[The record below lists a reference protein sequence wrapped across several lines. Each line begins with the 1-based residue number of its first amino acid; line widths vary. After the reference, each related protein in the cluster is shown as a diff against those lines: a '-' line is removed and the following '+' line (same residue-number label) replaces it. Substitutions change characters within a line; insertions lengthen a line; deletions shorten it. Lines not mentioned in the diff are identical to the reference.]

1 MMITPNGHRTTK
13 PPTDGRDAGGDG
25 QRRQHGHGARRGEDE
40 MGGAHVTAVME
51 EYLRAILD
59 LGTAGRPVIGR
70 RLADWLGVAP
80 SSVTATLQR
89 MGAEGLVSL
98 NERKEV
104 ILSKEGAALA
114 VTAARRH
121 HLAERLL
128 TDYLGFDWAR
138 VHAEAERWQHTLTD
152 ETERQLWEALGRPTT
167 CPHGN
172 PIIGTGACFSP
183 GTRWL
188 REAREG
194 DEMIVERIAER
205 AEADLGLMR
214 FFQRQGIVPEAALV
228 VDEIVLANGTISV
241 TTPKGATALGLEAA
255 AQVLVRPRESMPL
268 RQFPPQWQE
277 SRLAVKAT
285 VSAE

>member
-1 MMITPNGHRTTK
+1 MT
-13 PPTDGRDAGGDG
+13 GDG
-25 QRRQHGHGARRGEDE
+25 ANERANSGPRARQGEDAV
-40 MGGAHVTAVME
+40 GKGHVTAVME

-80 SSVTATLQR
+80 STVTATLQR
-89 MGAEGLVSL
+89 MGAEGLVAL

-104 ILSKEGAALA
+104 IMSKEGAALA

-138 VHAEAERWQHTLTD
+138 VHAEAERWQHTLTT
-152 ETERQLWEALGRPTT
+152 ETEHLLWEALGRPTT

-188 REAREG
+188 SEAREG
-194 DEMIVERIAER
+194 DELLVERIAER
-205 AEADLGLMR
+205 AEADTGLLQ
-214 FFQRQGIVPEAALV
+214 FFQRHGIVPNAALV
-228 VDEIVLANGTISV
+228 IDEIVPANRTISV
-241 TTPKGATALGLEAA
+241 TTPDGAVVLGLEAA
-255 AQVLVRPRESMPL
+255 AQVLVRPKGAMPL
-268 RQFPPQWQE
+268 RQFPPHWQE
-277 SRLAVKAT
+277 SRLAVSTAAPAVAT
-285 VSAE
+285 SDSLP

>member
-1 MMITPNGHRTTK
+1 MSKT
-13 PPTDGRDAGGDG
+13 
-25 QRRQHGHGARRGEDE
+25 
-40 MGGAHVTAVME
+40 HVTAVME

-80 SSVTATLQR
+80 STVTATLQR
-89 MGAEGLVSL
+89 MTEAGLVSL

-104 ILSKEGAALA
+104 VLSKEGAGLA

-128 TDYLGFDWAR
+128 TEYLGFDWAR
-138 VHAEAERWQHTLTD
+138 VHTEAERWQHTLSA
-152 ETERQLWEALGRPTT
+152 ETEQMLWEALGRPTT

-188 REAREG
+188 NEAREG
-194 DEMIVERIAER
+194 DEMVVERIAER
-205 AEADLGLMR
+205 AEVNAGLMQ
-214 FFQRQGIVPEAALV
+214 FFQRHGIIPEAALV
-228 VDEIVLANGTISV
+228 IEEVVPANGTVSV
-241 TTPKGATALGLEAA
+241 TTPHGTVALGLEAA
-255 AQVLVRPRESMPL
+255 AQVLVRPKGSMPL
-268 RQFPPQWQE
+268 IQFPPHWQE
-277 SRLAVKAT
+277 SRIAVNTAAAVT
-285 VSAE
+285 SDE